1 MKRFFI
7 STVLIVTLMMASIL
21 TPDFNINNASSPNEA
36 SAAVV
41 NPIKSSTPTLKAVS
55 RTATT
60 VTLTAGNVSKA
71 TGYQIYRAA
80 SANGTYKYIGK
91 TTSGAYKDSGLTS
104 TAGYSYKARA
114 YKKISGESYYS
125 KTSSALEVPRTLSKT
140 AAITASSTT
149 AKAVTV
155 DWSGISGAQKY
166 NVYRAT
172 SQSGSYKFVATTTG
186 TSYTDKSLTAGKTY
200 YYKVRGMKTA
210 KNVKYYSV
218 YSDIAAVKVK
228 GSTATATP
236 TPTGTSDDTNY
247 DSSFASQVLKLV
259 NEERAK
265 AGASPLS
272 ISQELVAPANK
283 RAKEIKQSF
292 SHTRPDG
299 TAWSTVLTEYNVS
312 VNAAGENIA
321 YGYNTPEKVMN
332 AWMNSPGHRANILS
346 TNFNHIGI
354 GVYEVSGTVYCS
366 QLFSD

>member
-1 MKRFFI
+1 MKRSFI

-21 TPDFNINNASSPNEA
+21 TPDFNINNANSANKVE
-36 SAAVV
+36 AAVV
-41 NPIKSSTPTLKAVS
+41 NPIRSLTPTLKAGI

-80 SANGTYKYIGK
+80 SANGTYKYIGN
-91 TTSGAYKDSGLTS
+91 TTNGTYKDSGLTS
-104 TAGYSYKARA
+104 TAGYYYKAKA
-114 YKKISGESYYS
+114 YKKISGENYYS
-125 KTSSALEVPRTLSKT
+125 KTSSAIGVTRTLSKP
-140 AAITASSTT
+140 AAITASSKT
-149 AKAVTV
+149 AKTVAVT
-155 DWSGISGAQKY
+155 WSGINGAQKY

-172 SQSGSYKFVATTTG
+172 SQSGSYKYVATTTG

-200 YYKVRGMKTA
+200 YYKVRGIKSS

-218 YSDIAAVKVK
+218 YSDITSAKVK

-236 TPTGTSDDTNY
+236 TPTGTSDNTNY

-265 AGASPLS
+265 VGASSLS
-272 ISQELVAPANK
+272 IRQELVAPANK

-332 AWMNSPGHRANILS
+332 AWMNSSGHRANILS
-346 TNFNHIGI
+346 TNFDHIGI
-354 GVYEVSGTVYCS
+354 GVYEVNGTVYCS

>member
-7 STVLIVTLMMASIL
+7 STILIVTLMMVSIL
-21 TPDFNINNASSPNEA
+21 TPDFNINNASSPKEA

-41 NPIKSSTPTLKAVS
+41 NPIKSLTPTLKAVS

-91 TTSGAYKDSGLTS
+91 TTNGTYKDSGLTS
-104 TAGYSYKARA
+104 TAGYYYKAKA
-114 YKKISGESYYS
+114 YKKISGENYYS
-125 KTSSALEVPRTLSKT
+125 KTSSALAVSPTLRKPV
-140 AAITASSTT
+140 AITASSKTD
-149 AKAVTV
+149 KVVAVA
-155 DWSGISGAQKY
+155 WSGISGAQKY
-166 NVYRAT
+166 NVYRAA
-172 SQSGSYKFVATTTG
+172 SQNGSYKYVATTNG
-186 TSYTDKSLTAGKTY
+186 TSYTDKALTAGKTY
-200 YYKVRGMKTA
+200 YYKVRGIKTL

-218 YSDIAAVKVK
+218 YSDIASAKVK
-228 GSTATATP
+228 ESTVTATP

-265 AGASPLS
+265 VGASPLS

-332 AWMNSPGHRANILS
+332 AWMNSSGHRANILS
-346 TNFNHIGI
+346 TNFSHIGI
-354 GVYEVSGTVYCS
+354 GVYEVSGTVYCT